1 MKAMGKRS
9 VSSFLAVLVSLSY
22 YAVALVLV
30 LMLGLAFLPLFA
42 DLSRIDNAE
51 MSIPVSFRVQ
61 TGTVRLAASAP
72 NTATAEIRD
81 AHGSGTLRF
90 PPPSGM
96 VLTTTALLVALSLAI
111 GLWVLVQLRAVFRT
125 LRDGRPFVAANAVR
139 IRWIGYAVIIGEL
152 VRSLVHFG
160 ANAYATSHFAVEGV
174 RFDAWPSLDVF
185 AIIHGL
191 MILVIAEVFSAGARL
206 DEDQSLTI

>member
-9 VSSFLAVLVSLSY
+9 VSSFLAVLVTLSY

-42 DLSRIDNAE
+42 DLSRIDNTE

-72 NTATAEIRD
+72 STATAEIRD

-160 ANAYATSHFAVEGV
+160 GNAYAKSHFAVEVV
-174 RFDAWPSLDVF
+174 RFDAWPNIDVF

-191 MILVIAEVFSAGARL
+191 IILVIAEVFSAGARL

>member
-9 VSSFLAVLVSLSY
+9 VSSFLAALISVGFYTV
-22 YAVALVLV
+22 AVVLV
-30 LMLGLAFLPLFA
+30 LMLGLASVPLFT
-42 DLSRIDNAE
+42 DLSNTE
-51 MSIPVSFRVQ
+51 MSNPVSFSMK
-61 TGTVRLAASAP
+61 TGALRLAAPAP
-72 NTATAEIRD
+72 SIAKADIRD

-96 VLTTTALLVALSLAI
+96 VLTTTALLVVLGLAI

-125 LRDGRPFVAANAVR
+125 LRDGRPFVAANARR
-139 IRWIGYAVIIGEL
+139 IRWIGYAVILGEV
-152 VRSLVHFG
+152 VRSLVLFG
-160 ANAYATSHFAVEGV
+160 GNAYARTHFAADAL
-174 RFDAWPSLDVF
+174 RFDAWPSIDVF

-191 MILVIAEVFSAGARL
+191 IILVVAEVFRAGARL